1 MLILV
6 LISVRNYK
14 SLEQTFQLTSPNS
27 DNFDLPQL
35 GHEILPFTKTPVFHV
50 AIYPALLT
58 HQQLAPTTLL
68 AFHMSLHPTTI
79 CPTLLPLFTV
89 PYNTLILNVLTPL
102 ATQHPL
108 ALCLGHSLVYY
119 SWVPWVALMSAP
131 ASSAII
137 QQILF
142 PLTHTRDTT
151 AKNIP
156 HYLLLA
162 PNSSQPIPSNK
173 TWMSLMFANPDYT
186 IMLESF
192 QPTNSTSGPKRTF
205 NKSALYIGPFFTLHA
220 YHSHIHAHS
229 CLFSHTNGVMLYEL
243 AQGIPL
249 HCLVPLLTKHM
260 NNIWSLYSVLLK

>member
-1 MLILV
+1 
-6 LISVRNYK
+6 
-14 SLEQTFQLTSPNS
+14 
-27 DNFDLPQL
+27 
-35 GHEILPFTKTPVFHV
+35 
-50 AIYPALLT
+50 
-58 HQQLAPTTLL
+58 
-68 AFHMSLHPTTI
+68 
-79 CPTLLPLFTV
+79 
-89 PYNTLILNVLTPL
+89 
-102 ATQHPL
+102 
-108 ALCLGHSLVYY
+108 
-119 SWVPWVALMSAP
+119 MSAP

-173 TWMSLMFANPDYT
+173 TWMSLMLANPDST

-205 NKSALYIGPFFTLHA
+205 NKSALSIGPFFTLHA
-220 YHSHIHAHS
+220 YHSHVHAHS
-229 CLFSHTNGVMLYEL
+229 CLSLHASGVMLYEL

-249 HCLVPLLTKHM
+249 QCLVPLLTKHM